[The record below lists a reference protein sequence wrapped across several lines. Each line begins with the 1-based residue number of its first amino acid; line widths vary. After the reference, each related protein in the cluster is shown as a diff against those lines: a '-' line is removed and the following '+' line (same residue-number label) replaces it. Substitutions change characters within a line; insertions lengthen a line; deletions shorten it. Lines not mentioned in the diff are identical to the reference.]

1 MTLHNSKDRALKDRA
16 AAVIPGGMFG
26 HQSSAL
32 LPEDYPQF
40 FSKAKGAHLWDADG
54 NRYLDFMCAYG
65 PNLFGY
71 GQPEIDAAYI
81 RQLAIGDTLT
91 GPTELM
97 VQLAEQWVALVDHAD
112 WAIFC
117 KNGTDAT
124 SAALVTARAHT
135 RRKTIIRAKGAY
147 HGAAPW
153 CVPRPTGTLPSDRAN
168 QILCDYNDVAS
179 LEAAVAEA
187 GDDLAAIFAAPFKH
201 DAFIDQAEPDPA
213 YARKAR
219 ELCDA
224 TGALLIVDD
233 VRAGLRLA
241 RDCSWSRI
249 GVKPDLSTWGKCIA
263 NGHPISM
270 LLGNDKARKAAANIY
285 VTGSF
290 WYQAAPMAAGLET
303 LKRVRDT
310 DYLERLKSLGDRL
323 ADGLKERA
331 AAAGFGFTVSGPVQ
345 MPLFLFEDDV
355 DLRKGFCWSSAM
367 LARGIYVHPWHNM
380 FMCDAMTTT
389 DIDAT
394 LDAAEAAF
402 VVLKQQAPS
411 LEPIEKMSFLAATG
425 LR

>member
-263 NGHPISM
+263 NGHPISC
-270 LLGNDKARKAAANIY
+270 
-285 VTGSF
+285 
-290 WYQAAPMAAGLET
+290 
-303 LKRVRDT
+303 
-310 DYLERLKSLGDRL
+310 
-323 ADGLKERA
+323 
-331 AAAGFGFTVSGPVQ
+331 
-345 MPLFLFEDDV
+345 
-355 DLRKGFCWSSAM
+355 CW
-367 LARGIYVHPWHNM
+367 
-380 FMCDAMTTT
+380 AMTRRARPPPT
-389 DIDAT
+389 
-394 LDAAEAAF
+394 
-402 VVLKQQAPS
+402 S
-411 LEPIEKMSFLAATG
+411 MSPARSG
-425 LR
+425 IRPPRWLRVWRP